1 MNKQTIEEARAVI
14 TVETPDWPG
23 ALVIASGELDIDV
36 VPELRARLAEA
47 LETGGGRV
55 VVDLSE
61 VTFIDS
67 LSLSAIIGARR
78 KLEPPGRLAVVA
90 VHDYIRLIL
99 EATGLEQV
107 LDVFATREAAEEF
120 VLTD

>member
-1 MNKQTIEEARAVI
+1 MPKETIDGARAAI

-23 ALVIASGELDIDV
+23 ALVIASGELDVDI

-47 LETGGGRV
+47 LETGGGRIV
-55 VVDLSE
+55 VELSD

-67 LSLSAIIGARR
+67 LSLSAVIGARR
-78 KLEPPGRLAVVA
+78 KLDPPGRLAVVA
-90 VHDYIRLIL
+90 VSDYIRLIL

-120 VLTD
+120 VLAA

>member
-1 MNKQTIEEARAVI
+1 
-14 TVETPDWPG
+14 
-23 ALVIASGELDIDV
+23 
-36 VPELRARLAEA
+36 
-47 LETGGGRV
+47 
-55 VVDLSE
+55 VDLSE

-99 EATGLEQV
+99 EATGLEQI

>member
-1 MNKQTIEEARAVI
+1 MTKQTIEEARAVI

-23 ALVIASGELDIDV
+23 ALVIASGELDVNV
-36 VPELRARLAEA
+36 VADLRARLAEA
-47 LETGGGRV
+47 LATGGGRV
-55 VVDLSE
+55 VVDLTD

-99 EATGLEQV
+99 EATGLEQI

-120 VLTD
+120 VRTD

>member
-1 MNKQTIEEARAVI
+1 MTKQSIEEARAVI
-14 TVETPDWPG
+14 TVETPEWPG
-23 ALVIASGELDIDV
+23 ALVIASGELDVNV

-47 LETGGGRV
+47 LETGGSRV

-90 VHDYIRLIL
+90 IHDYIRLIL

-107 LDVFATREAAEEF
+107 LDVFDTREAAEEF
-120 VLTD
+120 VVAA

>member
-14 TVETPDWPG
+14 TVETPAWPG
-23 ALVIASGELDIDV
+23 ALVIASGELDVNV
-36 VPELRARLAEA
+36 VPELRARLTEA

-99 EATGLEQV
+99 EATGLEQI

-120 VLTD
+120 VVAA